1 MKDSCVFCKI
11 ALGEVPCANIWEDS
25 EHLAFLDIN
34 PNVHGMTLVITKEHH
49 PSYAFAMAEDAYARL
64 LLASRHVSL
73 MLDARLPVRR
83 TAMVMEG
90 MGVDHTHIKLYPLH
104 GLKTDFGEMWGP
116 KRAYFE
122 RYEGYISTLL
132 GPEADPG
139 ALADLAARLRG

>member
-1 MKDSCVFCKI
+1 MKESCVFCKI
-11 ALGEVPCANIWEDS
+11 AAGEVPCAKIWEDS

-34 PNVHGMTLVITKEHH
+34 PNVQGMTLVITKEHH
-49 PSYAFAMAEDAYARL
+49 PSYAFAMPEVAYARL

-104 GLKTDFGEMWGP
+104 GLKADFGEMWGP
-116 KRAYFE
+116 QRTYFE